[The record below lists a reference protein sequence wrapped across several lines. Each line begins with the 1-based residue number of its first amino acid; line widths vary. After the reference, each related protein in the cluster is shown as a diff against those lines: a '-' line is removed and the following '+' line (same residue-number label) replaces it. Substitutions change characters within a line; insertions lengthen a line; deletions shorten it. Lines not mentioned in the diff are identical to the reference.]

1 MKQLVLGA
9 AILSFAATAQA
20 QDSGAVAGSPPAPAP
35 LQALRPVTSPQF
47 VLPANTEVLLRTNQ
61 EVTTKGKRW
70 KEGDTFDLSVVH
82 DVRLGSYVI
91 IPRGSRE
98 VGRITFLTNKGAFG
112 KSGKMDVTLEYVE
125 VNGQRIDVS
134 GEYRQEG
141 EGNTVAT
148 VGGVILA
155 GVFAGFITGKSG
167 IIPQGRELMART
179 RDDLPVEL
187 PEGATLERGPVGIRA
202 VAPASAGPAAA
213 PVPVRERKPVIRIG
227 G

>member
-1 MKQLVLGA
+1 MSRSPRDAPSRVGSFFVGLG
-9 AILSFAATAQA
+9 
-20 QDSGAVAGSPPAPAP
+20 
-35 LQALRPVTSPQF
+35 
-47 VLPANTEVLLRTNQ
+47 
-61 EVTTKGKRW
+61 
-70 KEGDTFDLSVVH
+70 
-82 DVRLGSYVI
+82 
-91 IPRGSRE
+91 
-98 VGRITFLTNKGAFG
+98 FLTILT
-112 KSGKMDVTLEYVE
+112 VTF
-125 VNGQRIDVS
+125 
-134 GEYRQEG
+134 
-141 EGNTVAT
+141 
-148 VGGVILA
+148 LA